1 MSHICGLFQNYLNI
15 LGGRLG
21 RAVNLVMLARSSY
34 MKVKEKMWE
43 GRGRPRKFRPGEAVE
58 WRLRAPDNLL
68 MELRICARVGKRS
81 VNDEIIARL
90 LLSFNYQPGLPV
102 IKTAEA
108 EKLISLAVKFE
119 EWLGQLLDTGE
130 AEHEEIKATK
140 TQSEQLW
147 MWRDGERILLPGKTT
162 GYSMR
167 IPENLAEE
175 IRVMARVHKRSL
187 NDEMLTRL
195 MNTLGY
201 FTGRILDQNE
211 DTQALKVL
219 CMEFEVFLKD
229 RISEAEKGELPWDKD
244 SHL

>member
-1 MSHICGLFQNYLNI
+1 
-15 LGGRLG
+15 
-21 RAVNLVMLARSSY
+21 

-90 LLSFNYQPGLPV
+90 LLSLNYQPERAV
-102 IKTAEA
+102 IKTAEG
-108 EKLISLAVKFE
+108 ERLISLAVKFE
-119 EWLGQLLDTGE
+119 TWLGQLLDRGE
-130 AEHEEIKATK
+130 SEGGEDIQNDDHA
-140 TQSEQLW
+140 EQLW
-147 MWRDGERILLPGKTT
+147 MWREGERVLIPGKTT

-167 IPENLAEE
+167 IPDNLAEE
-175 IRVMARVHKRSL
+175 IRTMARVHKRSL

-201 FTGRILDQNE
+201 FTERILDQNE
-211 DTQALKVL
+211 DGQALKVL
-219 CMEFEVFLKD
+219 CMEFEVFLKEK
-229 RISEAEKGELPWDKD
+229 ITQAEKDELPWEKE
-244 SHL
+244 SPQ

>member
-1 MSHICGLFQNYLNI
+1 
-15 LGGRLG
+15 
-21 RAVNLVMLARSSY
+21 

-90 LLSFNYQPGLPV
+90 LLSLNYQPGHPV

-108 EKLISLAVKFE
+108 ERLISLAVKFE
-119 EWLGQLLDTGE
+119 EWLGQLLDRSGAGIDENTVQDVH
-130 AEHEEIKATK
+130 A
-140 TQSEQLW
+140 EQLW
-147 MWRDGERILLPGKTT
+147 MWREGERVLLPGKTT

-175 IRVMARVHKRSL
+175 IRTMARVHKRSL

-201 FTGRILDQNE
+201 FTERILDQNE
-211 DTQALKVL
+211 DAQALKVL
-219 CMEFEVFLKD
+219 CMEFEVFLKE
-229 RISEAEKGELPWDKD
+229 RISDAEKSELPWDEN
-244 SHL
+244 SSQ

>member
-1 MSHICGLFQNYLNI
+1 M
-15 LGGRLG
+15 
-21 RAVNLVMLARSSY
+21 VARSIA

-90 LLSFNYQPGLPV
+90 LVSLNYQPGHEV
-102 IKTAEA
+102 IKTAES
-108 EKLISLAVKFE
+108 ERLISLALKFE
-119 EWLGQLLDTGE
+119 EWLSELLDSQPLSGGIDNKDDANDE
-130 AEHEEIKATK
+130 R
-140 TQSEQLW
+140 LW
-147 MWRDGERILLPGKTT
+147 MWREGERVLLPGKTT

-175 IRVMARVHKRSL
+175 IRTMARVHKRSL

-201 FTGRILDQNE
+201 FTERILDQNE

-219 CMEFEVFLKD
+219 CMEFEVFLKEK
-229 RISEAEKGELPWDKD
+229 IAEAEKSELPWEK
-244 SHL
+244 SSSE

>member
-1 MSHICGLFQNYLNI
+1 
-15 LGGRLG
+15 
-21 RAVNLVMLARSSY
+21 

-81 VNDEIIARL
+81 VNDEILARL
-90 LLSFNYQPGLPV
+90 LVSLNYQPGHPV

-108 EKLISLAVKFE
+108 ERLISLAVKFE
-119 EWLGQLLDTGE
+119 DWLSELLDG
-130 AEHEEIKATK
+130 
-140 TQSEQLW
+140 QSRSAGNDNKDDARDERLW
-147 MWRDGERILLPGKTT
+147 MWREGERVLLPGKTT

-175 IRVMARVHKRSL
+175 IRTMARVHKRSL

-201 FTGRILDQNE
+201 FTERILDQNE

-219 CMEFEVFLKD
+219 CMEFEVFLK
-229 RISEAEKGELPWDKD
+229 EKINQCEKD
-244 SHL
+244 ALSWEK

>member
-1 MSHICGLFQNYLNI
+1 MRVGLVSQKVTI
-15 LGGRLG
+15 LCVG
-21 RAVNLVMLARSSY
+21 SIS

-90 LLSFNYQPGLPV
+90 LLSLNYQPERAV
-102 IKTAEA
+102 IKTAEG
-108 EKLISLAVKFE
+108 ERLISLAVKFE
-119 EWLGQLLDTGE
+119 TWLGQLLDRGE
-130 AEHEEIKATK
+130 SEGGEDIQNDDHA
-140 TQSEQLW
+140 EQLW
-147 MWRDGERILLPGKTT
+147 MWREGERVLIPGKTT

-167 IPENLAEE
+167 IPDNLAEE
-175 IRVMARVHKRSL
+175 IRTMARVHKRSL

-201 FTGRILDQNE
+201 FTERILDQNE
-211 DTQALKVL
+211 DGQALKVL
-219 CMEFEVFLKD
+219 CMEFEVFLKEK
-229 RISEAEKGELPWDKD
+229 INQCEKEALPWEKE
-244 SHL
+244 SPQ

>member
-1 MSHICGLFQNYLNI
+1 
-15 LGGRLG
+15 
-21 RAVNLVMLARSSY
+21 

-90 LLSFNYQPGLPV
+90 LLSLNYQPGHPV

-108 EKLISLAVKFE
+108 ERLISLAVKFE
-119 EWLGQLLDTGE
+119 EWLGQLLDGSGAGIDENTLQE
-130 AEHEEIKATK
+130 AH
-140 TQSEQLW
+140 SEQLW
-147 MWRDGERILLPGKTT
+147 MWREGERVLLPGKTT

-175 IRVMARVHKRSL
+175 IRTMARVHKRSL

-201 FTGRILDQNE
+201 FTERILDQNE
-211 DTQALKVL
+211 DAQALKVL
-219 CMEFEVFLKD
+219 CMEFEVFLKEK
-229 RISEAEKGELPWDKD
+229 ISDAEKSELPWDKK
-244 SHL
+244 SSQ

>member
-1 MSHICGLFQNYLNI
+1 
-15 LGGRLG
+15 
-21 RAVNLVMLARSSY
+21 

-90 LLSFNYQPGLPV
+90 LLSLNYQPGHPV

-108 EKLISLAVKFE
+108 ERLISLAVKFE
-119 EWLGQLLDTGE
+119 EWLGQLLDDSGSGIDE
-130 AEHEEIKATK
+130 NNGNEIHA
-140 TQSEQLW
+140 EQLW
-147 MWRDGERILLPGKTT
+147 MWREGERVLLPGKTT

-175 IRVMARVHKRSL
+175 IRTMARVHKRSL

-201 FTGRILDQNE
+201 FTERILDQNE
-211 DTQALKVL
+211 DAQALKVL
-219 CMEFEVFLKD
+219 CMEFEVFLKEK
-229 RISEAEKGELPWDKD
+229 ISGAEKGDLPWDKETPQ
-244 SHL
+244 